1 MTYTTTRMGIY
12 KSLLHQYEKKHN
24 NRVPMSVKSFYGVSA
39 GFIGS
44 LTGNP
49 ADLILVRL

>member
-12 KSLLHQYEKKHN
+12 KSLLHNYEKKHEKK
-24 NRVPMSVKSFYGVSA
+24 VPMSIKSLYGITA